1 METETNVVEEVAQES
16 PAQEAQPEKTLT
28 QSEVNKLIGR
38 AKAESAEKARR
49 QLEQQY
55 QLQLEQIE
63 TKQPQRNETE
73 SRETDAD
80 AIYQQVQEKFNQ
92 EMQQRQLETEMSNV
106 ANQYVS
112 KMDLAKGEYEDFSE
126 VTQDF
131 DATAFPQLVYLVA
144 GIEHGGH
151 VMYELAKNPL
161 KLEALDSLAR
171 KSPKIAQREL
181 QKLAASIATNRA
193 AQQDASQQGTNAP
206 LDRLTPGNVTGSNGK
221 STIKD
226 LKSASWLRG

>member
-73 SRETDAD
+73 SRE
-80 AIYQQVQEKFNQ
+80 I
-92 EMQQRQLETEMSNV
+92 